1 MKKTLLTA
9 ITLCTV
15 GLVGCPNGHD
25 HDHDAEPQYNTAAR
39 INAYLE
45 GKVLKMEGANIPSH
59 PNGFDED
66 VNYGQA
72 TQCYQSVTMTVGAGN
87 YNVVS
92 VLGTLR
98 NAPNVGNRGE
108 CDRNTKLTELTFT
121 SRSVLVENVAT
132 DGNCF
137 DVSYDYGTFKQ
148 EGRGQVSQ
156 DGKTL
161 KVELYFGG
169 QATRH
174 RCADGAVGA
183 TGVVLNGAAFTG
195 NAVQTYTI
203 STP

>member
-1 MKKTLLTA
+1 MKKMLLTA
-9 ITLCTV
+9 VTL
-15 GLVGCPNGHD
+15 GLVGCGGNTDGSGNVGPFD
-25 HDHDAEPQYNTAAR
+25 TAAR

-45 GKVLKMEGANIPSH
+45 GKVLKMEGDNIPSH

-72 TQCYQSVTMTVGAGN
+72 TQCYKSVTMTVASGN
-87 YNVVS
+87 YNVTS

-98 NAPNVGNRGE
+98 NAPTTGNRGE
-108 CDRNTKLTELTFT
+108 CDRTAALTELTFT
-121 SRSVLVENVAT
+121 SRSVLVENVAA

-148 EGRGQVSQ
+148 EGRGQVSK

-161 KVELYFGG
+161 KVELFFGG
-169 QATRH
+169 QATKN

-183 TGVVLNGAAFTG
+183 SGVILSSAPFTG

-203 STP
+203 TAQ